1 MPATAGRQLLEPI
14 HKKTTISVFFSSKV
28 YSDQVMPATYL
39 FLWECYLF
47 LPFKMHFCA
56 EQFKGILLTFLKSV
70 FFNTFCGQCQKL
82 ALEAKQNKTNPKTTT
97 TNSHLTDHLREVVC
111 CLGGGT
117 ETSVLTCLQ

>member
-1 MPATAGRQLLEPI
+1 M
-14 HKKTTISVFFSSKV
+14 
-28 YSDQVMPATYL
+28 
-39 FLWECYLF
+39 
-47 LPFKMHFCA
+47 
-56 EQFKGILLTFLKSV
+56 FLKSV
-70 FFNTFCGQCQKL
+70 FNTFCGQCQKM